1 MKKLIILFV
10 IALAMPKLNA
20 QDLTDVLRYSQS
32 EIQGTA
38 RYRALSGAFGALGG
52 DMSAVSINPAGSAV
66 FSQSQASI
74 SGGILDVTNDTQY
87 FGGLVSTND
96 SYFNINQGGA
106 SFVFRNNDTSSPW
119 RKFTIGVAYDR
130 TNSHD
135 DSWSALGTNTNGNNN
150 FDNTIAGYFF
160 DNAEGLP
167 LGDIS
172 TREGES
178 IADAYGDIGA
188 AFGFRHQQ
196 AFLGFESFILEP
208 EDIDDDNNTEY
219 LINLENGN
227 FTHNYSYL
235 SKGYNGKIAVN
246 MSAQYG
252 DNLYLGL
259 NLNSHFIDFQRAT
272 SLFETNS
279 NGGLINEI
287 DFRNTLITTGG
298 GFSFQLGGIVKL
310 TKELRLGVTYDSPTW
325 YTIQEETTQFLDT
338 NELAAQDLDV
348 IDPQIVNIYPEYKIQ
363 TPAQVRG
370 SLAYV
375 FGKQGLISFDYSRKN
390 YSSATFNPSADFAN
404 ENNQINNLLTVAST
418 YRLGGEY
425 KHEQFSFRG
434 GYRFEE
440 SPYVN
445 GLTVGDLDG
454 YSLGI
459 GYNFGNTKLD
469 ITYDQSN
476 RSFQTPLFNQGLT
489 SPVSIDRVNSNIT
502 MTLSF
507 NI

>member
-1 MKKLIILFV
+1 M
-10 IALAMPKLNA
+10 ALAMPILNA

-38 RYRALSGAFGALGG
+38 RFRALSGAFGALGG

-66 FSQSQASI
+66 FGQSHASF
-74 SGGILDVTNDTQY
+74 SGSIIDVTNTTQY
-87 FGGLVSTND
+87 FNGAGASND
-96 SYFNINQGGA
+96 SNFSLNQGGA
-106 SFVFRNNDTSSPW
+106 SFVFKNNNTSSPW
-119 RKFTIGVAYDR
+119 RKFTFGIAYDR
-130 TNSHD
+130 SNTHD
-135 DSWSALGTNTNGNNN
+135 DNWSVIGTNTNGNNN
-150 FDNTIAGYFF
+150 FDNTIASYFF
-160 DNAEGLP
+160 DNANGLP

-172 TREGES
+172 SMPNET
-178 IADAYGDIGA
+178 INNAYADIGA
-188 AFGFRHQQ
+188 AFGFRYQQ

-208 EDIDDDNNTEY
+208 VDIDDDNNTTY

-235 SKGYNGKIAVN
+235 ATGYNGKIAFN
-246 MSAQYG
+246 MSGQYG

-259 NLNSHFIDFQRAT
+259 NLNSHFIDFQRST
-272 SLFETNS
+272 TLFETNT

-287 DFRNTLITTGG
+287 DFGNTLTTIGG

-310 TKELRLGVTYDSPTW
+310 TNQLRLGLTYDSPTW

-338 NELAAQDLDV
+338 NELLAQDLDP
-348 IDPQIVNIYPEYKIQ
+348 IDPQIINIYPEYKIK

-375 FGKQGLISFDYSRKN
+375 FGNQGLISFDYSRKD
-390 YSSATFNPSADFAN
+390 YSAAIFNPTRDFTVQNN
-404 ENNQINNLLTVAST
+404 EINNLLAVAST

-440 SPYVN
+440 SPYAN
-445 GLTVGDLDG
+445 GVTVGDLNG
-454 YSLGI
+454 YSLGV

-476 RSFQTPLFNQGLT
+476 RAFQTLFFSQGIT
-489 SPVSIDRVNSNIT
+489 SPVFIDRTNSNIT
-502 MTLSF
+502 MSLSF